1 MRAPRARVPLRISSA
16 IWVAICRYSG
26 GVASAVIPHSV
37 VPAPGRIGTDGRQ
50 FGQYRPSKAGICM
63 GSGGACLPLLRCSS
77 RPHSG
82 AMTYPA
88 LPPFATVLQ
97 ITLQP
102 QDPVLPLQC
111 AQGQRAQLEVLSGRL
126 WLTQHGRSD
135 DWFLE

>member
-1 MRAPRARVPLRISSA
+1 
-16 IWVAICRYSG
+16 
-26 GVASAVIPHSV
+26 
-37 VPAPGRIGTDGRQ
+37 
-50 FGQYRPSKAGICM
+50 
-63 GSGGACLPLLRCSS
+63 
-77 RPHSG
+77 
-82 AMTYPA
+82 MTYPA

-135 DWFLE
+135 DWFLERGQGMTLNGAAQLYASADGREPLRLRWVLERTDRPAAQPALRPLPQPFSS